1 MHDLNRM
8 LEMTIEL
15 LVIVENAEQEYDK
28 RRETKV
34 KGDFYSEVKPFAD
47 HAHSLSVI
55 WGKEVGIYLTEYR
68 KKNLHPNQIKA
79 TVENIELLS
88 VQCFFP
94 ETSYNRFKS
103 YIQSSF
109 YVIEQVKDILI
120 VRINEKEE

>member
-55 WGKEVGIYLTEYR
+55 WGKGYDFRGGFERNKSV
-68 KKNLHPNQIKA
+68 
-79 TVENIELLS
+79 LS
-88 VQCFFP
+88 
-94 ETSYNRFKS
+94 
-103 YIQSSF
+103 
-109 YVIEQVKDILI
+109 
-120 VRINEKEE
+120 